1 MNNATQQIVNTA
13 RNFAHVLRD
22 DGLSY
27 MGYTEQMLKT
37 NPLRRADQD
46 EFVQCFGPENRHERK
61 ATWSAANPDGRWR
74 AFDYEE
80 LAKRD
85 KLNLDIF
92 WLKDRS
98 LEESENLPDPE
109 VLAQEIADDL
119 QTALDQINAVLE
131 GLKR

>member
-1 MNNATQQIVNTA
+1 MNKD
-13 RNFAHVLRD
+13 L
-22 DGLSY
+22 
-27 MGYTEQMLKT
+27 
-37 NPLRRADQD
+37 D
-46 EFVQCFGPENRHERK
+46 EFVQCLNPENRHERK
-61 ATWSAANPDGRWR
+61 GTWSAEKPDGRWR

-98 LEESENLPDPE
+98 LEESENLPDPD
-109 VLAQEIADDL
+109 VIAQEIADDL

>member
-1 MNNATQQIVNTA
+1 MNKD
-13 RNFAHVLRD
+13 L
-22 DGLSY
+22 
-27 MGYTEQMLKT
+27 
-37 NPLRRADQD
+37 D
-46 EFVQCFGPENRHERK
+46 EFVQCFNPENRPERK
-61 ATWSAANPDGRWR
+61 ETRSAENLDGRWR

-92 WLKDRS
+92 WLKDR
-98 LEESENLPDPE
+98 EESENLPDPD
-109 VLAQEIADDL
+109 VIAQEIADDL